1 MPTDGTFLNT
11 KDELADNLLRCTGIR
26 YSEDV
31 HGIILVEGIVF
42 DHVAGQDD

>member
-1 MPTDGTFLNT
+1 MPTDGTFLTT
-11 KDELADNLLRCTGIR
+11 KDELADNLLRCTGIH

-31 HGIILVEGIVF
+31 QGIILVEGIVF